1 MKTTKNYTWKNCCVS
16 FKDGHSPD
24 PVDFHSHSFYEISLI
39 LSGNV
44 KTLLRNR
51 SEEGTQCRLVLS
63 SPNTP
68 HLVFLSKPSYYAR
81 LNLYF
86 EPEFIANSVI
96 EWPSLSQVFG
106 KHGNII
112 MLSPEE
118 CQLCKDQL
126 NKIMTEDNLF
136 RKKLRILALLSFIS
150 ELDKNICKNSTPP
163 TYVVDAISYINSH
176 YHERIVASDLSE
188 ILGIGRTTL
197 MTSIK
202 KHTGLTLSEYILR
215 VRLKKSVEL
224 LQKGVSQEKAASE
237 TGFCN
242 GSGIIRAFRRCYGMT
257 PKQYIKNSNKYN

>member
-1 MKTTKNYTWKNCCVS
+1 METPKKHTWKNCCVS
-16 FKDGHSPD
+16 FKEGHSPE
-24 PVDFHSHSFYEISLI
+24 PVDFHSHSFYEVSLI

-63 SPNTP
+63 APETP
-68 HLVFLSKPSYYAR
+68 HLVFLSKPSHYAR

-106 KHGNII
+106 KQGNII

-118 CQLCKDQL
+118 RQFCQARLQD
-126 NKIMTEDNLF
+126 IMTEDNLF
-136 RKKLRILALLSFIS
+136 RKKLRILALLSYIAEF
-150 ELDKNICKNSTPP
+150 DKSLSKTSPIPH
-163 TYVVDAISYINSH
+163 YVVDAVTYINGH
-176 YHERIVASDLSE
+176 YNERIVASELADVLKV
-188 ILGIGRTTL
+188 GRTTL

-202 KHTGLTLSEYILR
+202 KYTGLTLSEYILR
-215 VRLKKSVEL
+215 VRIKKAIQL
-224 LQKGVSQEKAASE
+224 LQKGMSQEVVAEE

-242 GSGIIRAFRRCYGMT
+242 GSGIVRAFRRCYGMT
-257 PKQYIKNSNKYN
+257 PGQYMKNQL